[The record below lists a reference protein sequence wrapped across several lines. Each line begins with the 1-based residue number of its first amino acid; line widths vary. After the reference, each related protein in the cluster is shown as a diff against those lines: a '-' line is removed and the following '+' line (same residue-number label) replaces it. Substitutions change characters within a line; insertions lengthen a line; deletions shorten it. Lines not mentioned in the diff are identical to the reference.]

1 MNRLSL
7 RARLLVGVVV
17 LAALGLGAA
26 DIATYT
32 SLRSFLVSRTDEQL
46 EAAHPA
52 IEGAIWG
59 GPGGPGQ
66 AIPQEGVDYYQ
77 LRTVSG
83 RILGGRNT
91 FEGSELPPPKLPQ
104 TIHVGSGRE
113 SDGDRASYFTVPATG
128 GGSSYRVRA
137 SVEHQHPGYVLVL
150 ASSLA
155 GVGGTLH
162 RLFLIELIV
171 TAAVL
176 GALAALALWI
186 IRIGLRPLR
195 AIEATAAAI
204 TAGDLSQRVEHADP
218 QTEVGRVGS
227 ALNTML
233 DRIEDS
239 DRRLRRFIADA
250 SHELRTPL
258 AAVRAYAELFGRGAA
273 ERPEDLERSMTGIT
287 REAERMS
294 LLVDDLLLLA
304 RLDEGRPLEREPV
317 DLAAV
322 VRESVDAARVV
333 DPARPIELSVE
344 PTTLTGDAARLRQ
357 VLDNLLANARA
368 HTPPGTPVS
377 VELRDDDGR
386 ATLTVADHGPGLTE
400 EQASR
405 VFERFY
411 RVDSSRTRASGG
423 AGLGLSIVSAVIE
436 AHGGTVEAVP
446 TPGGGATFVVTL
458 PLGVD

>member
-1 MNRLSL
+1 MRNLSL
-7 RARLLVGVVV
+7 RARLLVGVVI
-17 LAALGLGAA
+17 LAALGLLAA

-32 SLRSFLVSRTDEQL
+32 SLRSFLVSRTDTTLSEEHQAF
-46 EAAHPA
+46 EAGGRGD
-52 IEGAIWG
+52 EGHIP
-59 GPGGPGQ
+59 PGVYSELRAGNGETVLAPLTVFSFRGQ
-66 AIPQEGVDYYQ
+66 AKPPAP
-77 LRTVSG
+77 L
-83 RILGGRNT
+83 
-91 FEGSELPPPKLPQ
+91 LPR
-104 TIHVGSGRE
+104 TIHVSAHPNEGF
-113 SDGDRASYFTVPATG
+113 DRASYFTVGARNSTAQ
-128 GGSSYRVRA
+128 YRVRA
-137 SVEHQHPGYVLVL
+137 AIEPELHGSMLIV
-150 ASSLA
+150 AISLHD
-155 GVGGTLH
+155 VNSTLH
-162 RLFLIELIV
+162 RLFLIELLV
-171 TAAVL
+171 TLAV
-176 GALAALALWI
+176 LAALATLGLWI
-186 IRIGLRPLR
+186 VRLGLRPLR
-195 AIEATAAAI
+195 AIEITAAAI

-322 VRESVDAARVV
+322 VQEAVDAARVV
-333 DPARPIELSVE
+333 EPGRPIELSLE

-386 ATLTVADHGPGLTE
+386 ATLTVADQGPGLTE
-400 EQASR
+400 EQAAR

-436 AHGGTVEAVP
+436 AHGGTVEARP
-446 TPGGGATFVVTL
+446 TPGGGATLVVTL
-458 PLGVD
+458 PLGAD